1 MFEDSELT
9 GAVGPSSAEAWMD
22 QSVFQDIH
30 IDINILTFV
39 FSGSFAQNAFQ
50 DAAFHL
56 ANIRLDVGVD
66 ALNNASL
73 VAANGDGSG
82 YAQHVG
88 QTADQRTGTQINLV
102 QFLVTGDVQE
112 NALEGLDFYLDNV
125 EIDVRV
131 ATTNNA
137 DLTAVNQATSRFLE
151 EGDGSGAELQAD
163 QRIHAKIN
171 ALSFEFSGSFGGDA
185 FREADF
191 YFTDLWIEARVDAVN
206 NAVLTATNQSL
217 DGAAPGW
224 ASDQP
229 ASQLTQSEFNELN
242 FSYGEVYD
250 GDAFRDAD
258 FTFSGLRI
266 EALLNPVNDI
276 ALTATHGAGLGSD
289 AHDQPPQAEAW
300 SVPDEPDLVW
310 A

>member
-1 MFEDSELT
+1 MFEDGQVTE
-9 GAVGPSSAEAWMD
+9 AVGPSSAEAWID
-22 QSVFQDIH
+22 QSVLQDIY
-30 IDINILTFV
+30 IDINVLTFV
-39 FSGSFAQNAFQ
+39 FSGSFAQNAFR

-56 ANIRLDVGVD
+56 ANIRLDVGID

-82 YAQHVG
+82 YAQHID

-151 EGDGSGAELQAD
+151 EGGGSGAELQAD

-171 ALSFEFSGSFGGDA
+171 ALTFEFGGTFGGDA

-191 YFTDLWIEARVDAVN
+191 YFTDLWIEARVDAIN
-206 NAVLTATNQSL
+206 NAVLTATNGSP
-217 DGAAPGW
+217 GGGTAGW

-229 ASQLTQSEFNELN
+229 ASQLVQREFNELN
-242 FSYGEVYD
+242 FSYGEVYN

-266 EALLNPVNDI
+266 EALLNLVNDV
-276 ALTATHGAGLGSD
+276 ALTAAQSIGLGFD
-289 AHDQPPQAEAW
+289 APSELPQAEVW
-300 SVPDEPDLVW
+300 SVSDEPDLVW